1 MQLSA
6 TFLACNRR
14 NLNDIMTVMF
24 YDDSDDSSSSDEDDL
39 DLLLF
44 DFLFPLKTGGDNVP
58 KLNLK
63 DVSEDQCERMFRLLM
78 TFTIASVIC
87 LIL

>member
-1 MQLSA
+1 MA
-6 TFLACNRR
+6 AAAGR